1 VIGFV
6 LRHVRSLLLGLVV
19 LLLRAPAASAA
30 TRSEILRDCETD
42 GSLDGN
48 YTPSEIRDARNNI
61 PDDID
66 EYTDC
71 RDVLSRAT
79 LGGGSGGGGGGGS
92 DPAAGGATGGPTTGG
107 GGTGDTSGSAPSDG
121 SSGGEPEPAPTPQEP
136 PNDAEKRDLEA
147 ARVKPG
153 EAQEIA
159 GRQIVPGASTLTA
172 NAARNGV
179 PPSLVT
185 VLVLVGLTALVFAG
199 AQVRKRV
206 LARRKR

>member
-6 LRHVRSLLLGLVV
+6 LRHVRPLLLGLVV
-19 LLLRAPAASAA
+19 LLLLAPAASAA

-79 LGGGSGGGGGGGS
+79 LGGGSSGGGGGGS
-92 DPAAGGATGGPTTGG
+92 DPAAGGTAPDGSGG
-107 GGTGDTSGSAPSDG
+107 GGGDTSGTAPPS

-136 PNDAEKRDLEA
+136 PSDAEKRDLEA

>member
-6 LRHVRSLLLGLVV
+6 FRRVRPLLLGFVV
-19 LLLRAPAASAA
+19 LLLLAPGASAA
-30 TRSEILRDCETD
+30 SRSEILRDCETD
-42 GSLDGN
+42 GTLDGT
-48 YTPSEIRDARNNI
+48 YTPTEIRDARNNI

-79 LGGGSGGGGGGGS
+79 LGGGSSGGS
-92 DPAAGGATGGPTTGG
+92 DPAAGGGAGGPTNGG
-107 GGTGDTSGSAPSDG
+107 GGTGDTSATASPSDG

-136 PNDAEKRDLEA
+136 PSDAEKRDLEA

-159 GRQIVPGASTLTA
+159 GRQLVPGASALTA
-172 NAARNGV
+172 STARNGI

-185 VLVLVGLTALVFAG
+185 VLVLVGLTALVFTG

-206 LARRKR
+206 LARSKR

>member
-1 VIGFV
+1 MIGFV
-6 LRHVRSLLLGLVV
+6 LRHVRPLLLGLVV
-19 LLLRAPAASAA
+19 LLLLAPAASAA
-30 TRSEILRDCETD
+30 SRSEILRDCETD

-79 LGGGSGGGGGGGS
+79 LGGGSSGGGGS
-92 DPAAGGATGGPTTGG
+92 GSAAGGATGGPTTGG
-107 GGTGDTSGSAPSDG
+107 GGTGDTSGTAPPSDG

-136 PNDAEKRDLEA
+136 PSDAEERDLEA
-147 ARVKPG
+147 ARVEPG

-206 LARRKR
+206 LARRNR

>member
-1 VIGFV
+1 VTGFV
-6 LRHVRSLLLGLVV
+6 LRHARSLLLGLVV
-19 LLLRAPAASAA
+19 LLLLAPAASAA

-79 LGGGSGGGGGGGS
+79 LGGGSSGGGGGS
-92 DPAAGGATGGPTTGG
+92 DPAAGGAAPDSSGG
-107 GGTGDTSGSAPSDG
+107 GGGGDTSGAAPPSDG
-121 SSGGEPEPAPTPQEP
+121 SSGGAPEPAPTPQEP

-206 LARRKR
+206 LARSKR